1 MNKYTPTHSGPMVTG
16 RMPVGESR
24 ESGVP
29 VAMAPRTPAGRCGT
43 CDGLL
48 LHDEDFGADK
58 CASCSRLAGPAPAPP
73 ADPAPP
79 SPAPTPE
86 EVRASVLAELTSLAE
101 GLDPVTFW
109 QTYILA
115 NTLATI
121 IGMNSKAFRQW
132 ARLNKFELV
141 VKRNPNT
148 GKRANFLTVETAR
161 AVIRFRM

>member
-16 RMPVGESR
+16 RMPVGER

-29 VAMAPRTPAGRCGT
+29 VPVVPRTSAGRCGT
-43 CDGLL
+43 CDGHLS
-48 LHDEDFGADK
+48 HDEDLQGD
-58 CASCSRLAGPAPAPP
+58 SCSNCGRLAGPAPMTA
-73 ADPAPP
+73 
-79 SPAPTPE
+79 E
-86 EVRASVLAELTSLAE
+86 EVRAAVLAELTAMAE

-121 IGMNSKAFRQW
+121 IGMNSRAFRQW

-141 VKRNPNT
+141 TKRNPNT
-148 GKRANFLTVETAR
+148 GKRAAFLEVNVAKAIIKAR
-161 AVIRFRM
+161 IGN